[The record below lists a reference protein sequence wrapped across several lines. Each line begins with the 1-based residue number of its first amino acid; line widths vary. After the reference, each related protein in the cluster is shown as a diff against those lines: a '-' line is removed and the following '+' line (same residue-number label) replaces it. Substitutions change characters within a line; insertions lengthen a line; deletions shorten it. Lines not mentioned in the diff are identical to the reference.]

1 MDTKKINA
9 KKAREKMNALVRLDV
24 DDQVQAV
31 SELSTPVLLALANL
45 KIENKPRPLKKKSG
59 ELALRRTFL
68 VCSLL
73 TLFLVSMYHQRRRK
87 MNTLKTRRRVPNS
100 PSSTRQS
107 KSKSATFQGST
118 TNEFPFISKDPMLQF
133 LTTCLSKMSS
143 PREKSL

>member
-9 KKAREKMNALVRLDV
+9 KKAREKMKALVRLDV

-59 ELALRRTFL
+59 ETQPLALRRTFF
-68 VCSLL
+68 VCSIL
-73 TLFLVSMYHQRRRK
+73 TRFLVSMYQQRRSK
-87 MNTLKTRRRVPNS
+87 MNTLKTRRRVPSS

-107 KSKSATFQGST
+107 KSKSETFQGST
-118 TNEFPFISKDPMLQF
+118 TNEFPFMSQEPMLQF
-133 LTTCLSKMSS
+133 LTKCLSKM
-143 PREKSL
+143 